1 MKSVFRITLYVVLA
15 VLAISCS
22 DDENPADNFLGTQDV
37 TITVNDQAYAL
48 KGGAYYDE
56 QDESN
61 CDINEIVHFG
71 DSSTFRFGLNNGV
84 GIDIFNFT
92 FDTDFNSNGVAVGQI
107 VTNPYF
113 FSFTMRFENQVSFYR
128 GGVING
134 QDAYFGNGS
143 SNEVVVSIQN
153 VSMVVNERVSNGREQ
168 VIDGVRQ
175 DYPLEKVSGALNFS
189 FTDESGNSQ
198 DVSMD
203 FNLEGENI
211 VIEPDEFIS
220 SDTSDDDGN
229 GGGSGTD
236 CGNLEYNG
244 PTEGQIAQ
252 FCQTAQLAQ
261 CTGNTTEYNL
271 LCDII
276 ADYEATCPYCN

>member
-1 MKSVFRITLYVVLA
+1 MKLVFRITLYVVLA

-48 KGGAYYDE
+48 KGGTYYDE

-61 CDINEIVHFG
+61 CNINEIVHFG
-71 DSSTFRFGLNNGV
+71 NSSTFRFGLDNGV
-84 GIDIFNFT
+84 GIDVFSFNYNTSFN
-92 FDTDFNSNGVAVGQI
+92 TDAVAVGQI
-107 VTNPYF
+107 ITDPYF
-113 FSFTMRFENQVSFYR
+113 FSFSMRFENQESFYR
-128 GGVING
+128 GAVING
-134 QDAYFGNGS
+134 QDAYAGNGS
-143 SNEVVVSIQN
+143 ANEVVVGIQN
-153 VSMVVNERVSNGREQ
+153 ISIVINERVSNGREQ

-175 DYPLEKVSGALNFS
+175 EYPLEKVSGALNFS

-220 SDTSDDDGN
+220 SDSSDDEGN
-229 GGGSGTD
+229 GGGSGSD

-244 PTEGQIAQ
+244 PTEGQITQ
-252 FCQTAQLAQ
+252 FCQAAQLAQ
-261 CTGNTTEYNL
+261 CTGNTAEYNY
-271 LCDII
+271 LCDVI
-276 ADYEATCPYCN
+276 ASYNASCPYCN

>member
-1 MKSVFRITLYVVLA
+1 MKLVFRITLYVVLA

-48 KGGAYYDE
+48 KGGTYYDE

-61 CDINEIVHFG
+61 CNINEIVHFG
-71 DSSTFRFGLNNGV
+71 NSSTFRFGLDNGV
-84 GIDIFNFT
+84 GIDVFSFNYNTSFN
-92 FDTDFNSNGVAVGQI
+92 TDAVAIGQI
-107 VTNPYF
+107 ITDPYF
-113 FSFTMRFENQVSFYR
+113 FSFSMRFENQESFYR
-128 GGVING
+128 GAVING
-134 QDAYFGNGS
+134 QDAYAGNGS
-143 SNEVVVSIQN
+143 ANEVVVGIQN
-153 VSMVVNERVSNGREQ
+153 ISIVINERVSNGREQ

-175 DYPLEKVSGALNFS
+175 EYPLEKVSGALNFS

-220 SDTSDDDGN
+220 SDSSDDEGN
-229 GGGSGTD
+229 GGGSGSD

-244 PTEGQIAQ
+244 PTEGQITQ
-252 FCQTAQLAQ
+252 FCQAAQLAQ
-261 CTGNTTEYNL
+261 CTGNTAEYNY
-271 LCDII
+271 LCDVI
-276 ADYEATCPYCN
+276 ASYNASCPYCN